1 MSATIAP
8 GTPIRIANTLANAA
22 SHPRDERDP
31 GARDDSRVRRMALIV
46 GRRGLATLVAA
57 AMLFSISG
65 AAEADENVR
74 RQVKGKFEDVKAS
87 LVAAIEGKG
96 LVINTVAHVG
106 DMLARTG
113 QDLGAT
119 KRIYEKAEV
128 LEFCSA
134 TVSRATMEADPHA
147 IVHCPYTIAVYVIA
161 GQPGT
166 VYVAYRKPRGEKPGP
181 AADALALV
189 GKLLDEIVGEALLF

>member
-1 MSATIAP
+1 MSIALAP
-8 GTPIRIANTLANAA
+8 GRLVEIGDT
-22 SHPRDERDP
+22 
-31 GARDDSRVRRMALIV
+31 
-46 GRRGLATLVAA
+46 RRGRGATPPRRVAERGLTALFGVALLFCLAGTAD
-57 AMLFSISG
+57 
-65 AAEADENVR
+65 ADENVR
-74 RQVKGKFEDVKAS
+74 REVKGKFEDVKAS

-119 KRIYEKAEV
+119 RRVYEKAEV

-147 IVHCPYTIAVYVIA
+147 IVYCPYTIAVYVIA
-161 GQPGT
+161 GQAGT
-166 VYVAYRKPRGEKPGP
+166 VQVAYRRPRADTPGP
-181 AADALALV
+181 AADALAGV

>member
-1 MSATIAP
+1 MSIALAP
-8 GTPIRIANTLANAA
+8 GRLVEIGET
-22 SHPRDERDP
+22 
-31 GARDDSRVRRMALIV
+31 
-46 GRRGLATLVAA
+46 RRGRGATPPRRVAGRGVAA
-57 AMLFSISG
+57 LVGVALLSSLAGPAG
-65 AAEADENVR
+65 AAETVR
-74 RQVKGKFEDVKAS
+74 RQVQGRFDDVKAG

-119 KRIYEKAEV
+119 RRVYEKAEV

-147 IVHCPYTIAVYVIA
+147 IVYCPYTIAVYVIA

-166 VYVAYRKPRGEKPGP
+166 VHVAYRRPRADKPGP

-189 GKLLDEIVGEALLF
+189 GKLLDDIVGEALLF